1 MRNRVAIRYS
11 IAGDLRFI
19 SHHDALRLFER
30 AIARAGVPVRF
41 SEGFNPRPRLSL
53 TLPRSVGIA
62 STDEMLVL
70 DLSEPMDGEE
80 IRSRMAA
87 QMPQGL
93 EIRGVERVDDQD
105 RRLPFSADYE
115 LPVGAERN
123 EALSQAAAAIL
134 ERPEIF
140 VERMTPGAKTQ
151 RRIDVRP
158 YITAIRIEP
167 GRVFWTQSIT
177 ATGTIRPG
185 EMLELLGLTPGDHLH
200 RLQRTAVTYQ
210 R

>member
-1 MRNRVAIRYS
+1 VAIRYS

-41 SEGFNPRPRLSL
+41 SEGFNPRPRMSL

-62 STDEMLVL
+62 SSDEMLVL
-70 DLSEPMDGEE
+70 DLSEPMDGDE

-105 RRLPFSADYE
+105 RRLPCSADYE
-115 LPVGAERN
+115 LTVTADQF
-123 EALSQAAAAIL
+123 EALSQAATAVL
-134 ERPEIF
+134 ERPEIL
-140 VERMTPGAKTQ
+140 VERMTPGVKTP

-158 YITAIRIEP
+158 YITAIRVEA
-167 GRVFWTQSIT
+167 GRLVWSQSIT

-185 EMLELLGLTPGDHLH
+185 EMLELLGLASGDHLH
-200 RLQRTAVTYQ
+200 RLHRTNVAHQR
-210 R
+210 